1 MSDGCVRCVF
11 YFFFFFLFFTS
22 VAEEGRLHSAML
34 YWIFFCFS
42 ESGYKVTASASN
54 KLDNDG
60 YCNDASWTQQFRTT
74 FSFSTST
81 STVDRS
87 LQQIHTAISERLF
100 LSLFLCPY
108 VYVFYL
114 IICSLASVSPDVN
127 VFVRAKEKYTTDHT
141 PLSLF
146 DICFVAWSYVMIAWA
161 SSAGTHLDTHTYT
174 QTCTNLYCSTAVV
187 YVRCINSIVHFVS

>member
-1 MSDGCVRCVF
+1 MVVHAVCFISSSSPVLERRGRIVQC
-11 YFFFFFLFFTS
+11 YISS
-22 VAEEGRLHSAML
+22 VL
-34 YWIFFCFS
+34 S
-42 ESGYKVTASASN
+42 ESGNEITASASN

-87 LQQIHTAISERLF
+87 LQRMQTAVSPCLF
-100 LSLFLCPY
+100 LFLFLCPY
-108 VYVFYL
+108 MCLTQYCARWPL
-114 IICSLASVSPDVN
+114 SLPMWMCECVSANERD
-127 VFVRAKEKYTTDHT
+127 TTDHT

-146 DICFVAWSYVMIAWA
+146 DICFVAWSYVPIAWA
-161 SSAGTHLDTHTYT
+161 SSAGTHAHT
-174 QTCTNLYCSTAVV
+174 QCSALGVCV